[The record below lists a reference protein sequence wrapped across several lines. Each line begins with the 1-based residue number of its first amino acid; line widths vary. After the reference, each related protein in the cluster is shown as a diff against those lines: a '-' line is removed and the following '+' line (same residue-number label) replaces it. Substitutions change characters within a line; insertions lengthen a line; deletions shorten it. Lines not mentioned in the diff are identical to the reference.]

1 MKLSNLLNAFL
12 VSLLL
17 IVPNF
22 DALAGSDHDH
32 QQDDSEHSDEVTG
45 PNGGRFFK
53 TGDFSLELQLVEQG
67 TAPEYRVFVKDHE
80 RTVAPVDVDVTVTL
94 SRLGGKKD
102 TISFKPDDAF
112 LKGTSPINEPHSF
125 SVEISATYQG
135 EVYEWHFHNFE
146 GRTQITAPIAE
157 QLGINTNIVQ
167 AKTLTKTLPV
177 YGKLALPA
185 GAKRQISARFDGE
198 ITKLTALLGMQVKK
212 GQHIMTIQSNDS
224 LQSYRVIS
232 PINGIVTKQNVGLGE
247 QTGGRSLIEI
257 TDMTELVAELQ
268 VFPND
273 VAKISQGAAVSVNV
287 SGSNTPINTTIKD
300 SLFSVAGNQAKTYRA
315 FIPNP
320 NNQLQIGQFI
330 SADITLESFTVPMA
344 IEKKALHA
352 FRDFDVVFAKFDDQ
366 FEVRMLTLGRSSGE
380 WVEVL
385 SGIDVGNEYA
395 TDNSYILKADIEKS
409 GASHDH

>member
-45 PNGGRFFK
+45 PNGGRLFK

-102 TISFKPDDAF
+102 TISFKPNGAF

-135 EVYEWHFHNFE
+135 EVYEWHFDNFE
-146 GRTQITAPIAE
+146 GRTQIAAPIAE

-247 QTGGRSLIEI
+247 QTAGRSLIEI

-273 VAKISQGAAVSVNV
+273 AAKISQGAAVSVNV
-287 SGSNTPINTTIKD
+287 NGLNTPINTSIKD

-320 NNQLQIGQFI
+320 NNQLQVGQFV

-352 FRDFDVVFAKFDDQ
+352 FRDFNVVFAKFGDQ

-385 SGIDVGNEYA
+385 SGIDAGSEYA

>member
-1 MKLSNLLNAFL
+1 MKLSNLINAFL
-12 VSLLL
+12 VSLFLTL
-17 IVPNF
+17 PNF

-32 QQDDSEHSDEVTG
+32 RQDDSEHSDAVTG
-45 PNGGRFFK
+45 PNGGRLFK
-53 TGDFSLELQLVEQG
+53 TGDFSLELQLFEQG
-67 TAPEYRVFVKDHE
+67 TAPEYRVFIKDHE
-80 RTVAPVDVDVTVTL
+80 KTVAPTDVDVTVIL

-102 TISFKPDDAF
+102 TISFKPDGTF

-125 SVEISATYQG
+125 SVKISATYQG
-135 EVYEWHFHNFE
+135 EVYEWHFDNFE
-146 GRTQITAPIAE
+146 GRTQIAAPIAK
-157 QLGINTNIVQ
+157 QLGINTNTVQ

-247 QTGGRSLIEI
+247 QTAGRSLIEI

-273 VAKISQGAAVSVNV
+273 AAKISQGAAVSVNV
-287 SGSNTPINTTIKD
+287 NGLNTPINTTIKD
-300 SLFSVAGNQAKTYRA
+300 SLFSVAGNQAKTYRV

-320 NNQLQIGQFI
+320 NNQLQVGQFV

-352 FRDFDVVFAKFDDQ
+352 FRDFNVVFAKFGDQ

-385 SGIDVGNEYA
+385 SGIDVGSEYA

>member
-22 DALAGSDHDH
+22 DAVAGSDHDH
-32 QQDDSEHSDEVTG
+32 QQDDSEHSETATG
-45 PNGGRFFK
+45 PNGGRLFK

-67 TAPEYRVFVKDHE
+67 KAPEYRVFVKDRE
-80 RTVAPVDVDVTVTL
+80 KTVAPVDVDVTVTL

-135 EVYEWHFHNFE
+135 EVYEWHFDNFE
-146 GRTQITAPIAE
+146 GRTQIAAPIAE

-247 QTGGRSLIEI
+247 QTAGRSLIEI
-257 TDMTELVAELQ
+257 TNMTELVAELQ

-273 VAKISQGAAVSVNV
+273 AAKIRQGAAVSVNV
-287 SGSNTPINTTIKD
+287 SGLNTPINTTIKD

-320 NNQLQIGQFI
+320 NNQLQVGQFV

-352 FRDFDVVFAKFDDQ
+352 FRDFNVVFAKFGDQ

-385 SGIDVGNEYA
+385 SGIDIGSEYA

>member
-22 DALAGSDHDH
+22 DALAGSDHNH
-32 QQDDSEHSDEVTG
+32 QQDDSEHNDAATG
-45 PNGGRFFK
+45 PNGGRLFK

-80 RTVAPVDVDVTVTL
+80 KTVAPENLDVTVTL

-102 TISFKPDDAF
+102 TISFKPNGAF

-135 EVYEWHFHNFE
+135 EVYEWHFDNFE
-146 GRTQITAPIAE
+146 GHTQIAAPIAE

-198 ITKLTALLGMQVKK
+198 ITKLNALLGMQVKK

-247 QTGGRSLIEI
+247 QTAGRSLIEI

-273 VAKISQGAAVSVNV
+273 AAKISQGAAVSVNV
-287 SGSNTPINTTIKD
+287 NGLNTPINTTIKD

-320 NNQLQIGQFI
+320 NNQLQVGQFV

-352 FRDFDVVFAKFDDQ
+352 FRDFNVVFAKFGDQ

>member
-1 MKLSNLLNAFL
+1 MKLSNLINAFL
-12 VSLLL
+12 VSLFLTL
-17 IVPNF
+17 PNF

-32 QQDDSEHSDEVTG
+32 QQDDSEHSDAVTG
-45 PNGGRFFK
+45 SNGGRFFK

-67 TAPEYRVFVKDHE
+67 KAPEYRVFVKDHKK
-80 RTVAPVDVDVTVTL
+80 TVTPVDVDVTVILT
-94 SRLGGKKD
+94 RLGGKKD
-102 TISFKPDDAF
+102 TISFKPNGTF

-125 SVEISATYQG
+125 SVEIIATYQG
-135 EVYEWHFHNFE
+135 EVYEWHFDNFE
-146 GRTQITAPIAE
+146 GRTEIAAPVAE

-247 QTGGRSLIEI
+247 QTAGRSLIEI

-273 VAKISQGAAVSVNV
+273 AAKIRQGAAVSVKVN
-287 SGSNTPINTTIKD
+287 GLNTPINTTIKD

-320 NNQLQIGQFI
+320 NNQLQVGQFV

-352 FRDFDVVFAKFDDQ
+352 FRDFNVVFAKFGDQ

-385 SGIDVGNEYA
+385 SGIDVGSEYA

>member
-1 MKLSNLLNAFL
+1 MKLSNLINAFL
-12 VSLLL
+12 VSLFL

-22 DALAGSDHDH
+22 DAVAGSDHDH
-32 QQDDSEHSDEVTG
+32 QQDDSEHSDAVSG
-45 PNGGRFFK
+45 PNGGRLFK

-67 TAPEYRVFVKDHE
+67 TTPEYRVFVKDHE
-80 RTVAPVDVDVTVTL
+80 RTIAPTDVDVTVIL
-94 SRLGGKKD
+94 NRLGGKKD
-102 TISFKPDDAF
+102 TISFKPDGAF
-112 LKGTSPINEPHSF
+112 LKGTSPIKEPHSF

-135 EVYEWHFHNFE
+135 EVYEWHFDNFE
-146 GRTQITAPIAE
+146 GRTQIAAPIVE
-157 QLGINTNIVQ
+157 QLGINTNTVQ

-198 ITKLTALLGMQVKK
+198 ITKLTAQLGMQVKK
-212 GQHIMTIQSNDS
+212 GQHIMSIQSNDS

-247 QTGGRSLIEI
+247 QTAGRSLIEI

-273 VAKISQGAAVSVNV
+273 AAKISQGAAVSVKVN
-287 SGSNTPINTTIKD
+287 GLNTPINTTIKD

-320 NNQLQIGQFI
+320 NNQLQVGQFV
-330 SADITLESFTVPMA
+330 SADITLESFKVPMA

-352 FRDFDVVFAKFDDQ
+352 FRDFNVVFAKFGDQ
-366 FEVRMLTLGRSSGE
+366 FEVRILTLGRSSGE

-385 SGIDVGNEYA
+385 NGIDVGSEYA

>member
-1 MKLSNLLNAFL
+1 MKLSNLINLFL

-22 DALAGSDHDH
+22 DVVAGSDHDH
-32 QQDDSEHSDEVTG
+32 QQDDSEHSEAVTG
-45 PNGGRFFK
+45 PNGGRLFK
-53 TGDFSLELQLVEQG
+53 TGDLSLELQLIEQG
-67 TAPEYRVFVKDHE
+67 TAPEYRVFVTDHKE
-80 RTVAPVDVDVTVTL
+80 TVAPVDVDVTVTL

-102 TISFKPDDAF
+102 TISFKPNGAF
-112 LKGTSPINEPHSF
+112 LKSTSPINEPHSF

-135 EVYEWHFHNFE
+135 EVYEWHFDNFE
-146 GRTQITAPIAE
+146 GRTHIAAPIVE
-157 QLGINTNIVQ
+157 QLGINTNTVQ

-247 QTGGRSLIEI
+247 QTAGRSLIEI

-268 VFPND
+268 VFPSD
-273 VAKISQGAAVSVNV
+273 AAKISQGAAVSVKVN
-287 SGSNTPINTTIKD
+287 SLNTPINTTIKD

-320 NNQLQIGQFI
+320 NNQLQVGQFV
-330 SADITLESFTVPMA
+330 SADITLESFKVPMA

-352 FRDFDVVFAKFDDQ
+352 FRDFNVVFAKFGDQ

-385 SGIDVGNEYA
+385 SGIEIGSEYA